1 VTKLQELL
9 EVINI
14 VKALL
19 EEAEGPAVT
28 MAVSEDSLAQIAIGK
43 ARLDVF
49 CEIAASYQ
57 NGMLDEQKRQR
68 FEPFLNSMTQENL
81 LRLVGRSLSEAHWE
95 VAQDG

>member
-9 EVINI
+9 DGIST

-19 EEAEGPAVT
+19 EEVEAIALRIDARAEN
-28 MAVSEDSLAQIAIGK
+28 LAHIGIRK

-57 NGMLDEQKRQR
+57 NGTLDEPRRQR
-68 FEPFLNSMTQENL
+68 FEQFLNEMTQETL
-81 LRLVGRSLSEAHWE
+81 LRSLDTALSKAH
-95 VAQDG
+95 